1 MQPKVQADPPK
12 TCLLTPGNPAMNEFA
27 RRAQSAGT
35 LRRVPQRILHRL
47 LEEPPPVACFT
58 RQIWYPWLIVGLVS
72 IGAFIGQLDAT
83 IVQLALPTLG
93 KTFDASMENVSWV
106 SLAYLV
112 AFASCLPI
120 FGRLCEMFGRK
131 SLYLAGYLLFV
142 VASTLCGLA
151 SDLSWLIAFR
161 VLQGIGGSLLGA
173 NSISILVR
181 AVDEERRGR
190 ALGFFAAAQAI
201 GMSAGPAIGGLVLGT
216 LGWPWV
222 FWITVPFGIAA
233 AVIGWLVLPQIE
245 AGARDQR
252 FDWHGALLLG
262 PALIF
267 LVLVLNQVSV
277 WGPAS
282 PVIVAFTVMSAVLI
296 WLLVR
301 QERASP
307 SPLVDLRLFGS
318 AAFSCGAIA
327 VLLGY
332 AMLYG
337 MFFLMS
343 FALEHGYGDSPLAA
357 GLRLAVIPVALGIVA
372 PFSGALSDRLGARL
386 LSAAGMALCV
396 VALLVLALEEADP
409 NASRLF
415 GSAAFAL
422 FGAGLGVFIAPN
434 NHQTIKAAPASLSGE
449 AGSMLNLMR
458 ALGTSLGVAGASST
472 LSWRLQATTGAH
484 DSSGPFAGPALLGA
498 VESSLAM
505 LAGMAI
511 AAGAV
516 SLVRSKSPPESNGWW
531 RSSAQRH
538 EAVGRAACFHHA
550 DAGPRQVEADQREL
564 LGTQTVEQPAAG
576 GDRAVAV
583 VIGAPAPVGPRER
596 NRRMGQHIGA
606 DHQPFIAAFH
616 EDRHVARRMPGRFQ
630 EADAGRDRVTV
641 LAPLD
646 LRIQPLEDA
655 RAAARHA
662 LEPVRDREMACSGSS
677 QKSHSAAEIT

>member
-1 MQPKVQADPPK
+1 M
-12 TCLLTPGNPAMNEFA
+12 
-27 RRAQSAGT
+27 
-35 LRRVPQRILHRL
+35 
-47 LEEPPPVACFT
+47 EEPPPVASVA
-58 RQIWYPWLIVGLVS
+58 RQTWYPWLIVGLVS
-72 IGAFIGQLDAT
+72 IGAFMGQLDAT

-93 KTFDASMENVSWV
+93 KTFHASLESVSWV

-151 SDLSWLIAFR
+151 SDLSWLIVFR

-181 AVDEERRGR
+181 AVDEDRRGR

-201 GMSAGPAIGGLVLGT
+201 GMSAGPAVGGLVLGT
-216 LGWPWV
+216 LGWHWV
-222 FWITVPFGIAA
+222 FWITVPFGLAA
-233 AVIGWLVLPQIE
+233 AVTGWLVLPRTETSNQ
-245 AGARDQR
+245 DKQ
-252 FDWHGALLLG
+252 FDWHGALLIG

-277 WGPAS
+277 WGPTS
-282 PVIVAFTVMSAVLI
+282 PVIVVFTVMSAALI

-307 SPLVDLRLFGS
+307 SPLIDLRLFRS

-386 LSAAGMALCV
+386 LSAAGMAVCV
-396 VALLVLALEEADP
+396 AALVILVLAEADP
-409 NASRLF
+409 NASRVV
-415 GSAAFAL
+415 GTAAFAL

-434 NHQTIKAAPASLSGE
+434 NHETINAAPASLSGE

-458 ALGTSLGVAGASST
+458 ALGTSLGVASASST
-472 LSWRLQATTGAH
+472 LSWRLEAMTGSH
-484 DSSGPFAGPALLGA
+484 DDWIPFAGHRLLGA

-505 LAGMAI
+505 LAVMAI
-511 AAGAV
+511 VAGAV
-516 SLVRSKSPPESNGWW
+516 SLVRSKNCTAP
-531 RSSAQRH
+531 
-538 EAVGRAACFHHA
+538 RAA
-550 DAGPRQVEADQREL
+550 
-564 LGTQTVEQPAAG
+564 
-576 GDRAVAV
+576 
-583 VIGAPAPVGPRER
+583 
-596 NRRMGQHIGA
+596 
-606 DHQPFIAAFH
+606 
-616 EDRHVARRMPGRFQ
+616 
-630 EADAGRDRVTV
+630 
-641 LAPLD
+641 
-646 LRIQPLEDA
+646 
-655 RAAARHA
+655 
-662 LEPVRDREMACSGSS
+662 
-677 QKSHSAAEIT
+677 